1 MKTLVELAYEKKQT
15 FINIVKSFGCNS
27 SYAEDIVQELFIQIH
42 LDVKK
47 GLDLWYNDDINTY
60 YCYKVLR
67 GIYLNTHKKEARMLK
82 AYIDDVYY
90 KDNDAQKKKQNLL
103 KYNAI
108 VNKLNETT
116 IDEEEYAKNK
126 MKLDNI
132 LSEMRW
138 YDSKVFT
145 LVASGQSVASLS
157 RETKISYYSLYNTYR
172 TALKN
177 IKEQI

>member
-1 MKTLVELAYEKKQT
+1 MKTLVELAYEKKQS

-67 GIYLNTHKKEARMLK
+67 GIYLNTHKKQARFLK
-82 AYIDDVYY
+82 TYIEDIEEI
-90 KDNDAQKKKQNLL
+90 KQAEDLG
-103 KYNAI
+103 
-108 VNKLNETT
+108 
-116 IDEEEYAKNK
+116 IDEIEYAKSK
-126 MKLDNI
+126 DIVDDI
-132 LSEMRW
+132 LKEMYW
-138 YDSKVFT
+138 YDSKVFS
-145 LVASGQSVASLS
+145 LVASGKSVASLS
-157 RETKISYYSLYNTYR
+157 RDTKISYYSLYNTYR

>member
-42 LDVKK
+42 LDEKK

-67 GIYLNTHKKEARMLK
+67 GIYLNTHKKQARFLK
-82 AYIDDVYY
+82 TYIEDIEEI
-90 KDNDAQKKKQNLL
+90 KQAEDLG
-103 KYNAI
+103 
-108 VNKLNETT
+108 
-116 IDEEEYAKNK
+116 IDEIEYAKSK
-126 MKLDNI
+126 DTVDDI
-132 LSEMRW
+132 LKEMYW
-138 YDSKVFT
+138 YDSKVFS
-145 LVASGQSVASLS
+145 LVASGKSVASLS
-157 RETKISYYSLYNTYR
+157 RDTKISYYSLYNTYR

>member
-67 GIYLNTHKKEARMLK
+67 GIYLNTHKKQAKFLK
-82 AYIDDVYY
+82 TYIEDIEEL
-90 KDNDAQKKKQNLL
+90 KQAENLG
-103 KYNAI
+103 
-108 VNKLNETT
+108 
-116 IDEEEYAKNK
+116 IDEVEYAKSK
-126 MKLDNI
+126 DRVDDI
-132 LSEMRW
+132 LKDMYW
-138 YDSKVFT
+138 YDSKVFS
-145 LVASGQSVASLS
+145 LVASGKSVASLS
-157 RETKISYYSLYNTYR
+157 RDTKISYYSLYNTYR

>member
-67 GIYLNTHKKEARMLK
+67 GIYLNTHKKQARFLK
-82 AYIDDVYY
+82 TYIEDIEEI
-90 KDNDAQKKKQNLL
+90 KQAEDLG
-103 KYNAI
+103 
-108 VNKLNETT
+108 
-116 IDEEEYAKNK
+116 IDEIEYAKSK
-126 MKLDNI
+126 DIVDDI
-132 LSEMRW
+132 LKEMYW
-138 YDSKVFT
+138 YDSKVFS
-145 LVASGQSVASLS
+145 LVASGKSVASLS
-157 RETKISYYSLYNTYR
+157 RDTKISYYSLYNTYR
-172 TALKN
+172 TVLKN

>member
-67 GIYLNTHKKEARMLK
+67 GIYLNTHKKQARFLK
-82 AYIDDVYY
+82 TYIEDIGEI
-90 KDNDAQKKKQNLL
+90 KQAEDLG
-103 KYNAI
+103 
-108 VNKLNETT
+108 
-116 IDEEEYAKNK
+116 IDEIEYAKSK
-126 MKLDNI
+126 DTVDDI
-132 LSEMRW
+132 LKEMYW
-138 YDSKVFT
+138 YDSKVFS
-145 LVASGQSVASLS
+145 LVASGKSVASLS
-157 RETKISYYSLYNTYR
+157 RDTKISYYSLYNTYR

>member
-15 FINIVKSFGCNS
+15 FIHIVKSFGCNS

-67 GIYLNTHKKEARMLK
+67 GIYLNTHKKQARFLK
-82 AYIDDVYY
+82 TYIEDIEEI
-90 KDNDAQKKKQNLL
+90 KQAEDLG
-103 KYNAI
+103 
-108 VNKLNETT
+108 
-116 IDEEEYAKNK
+116 IDEVEYAKSK
-126 MKLDNI
+126 EIVDDI
-132 LSEMRW
+132 LKEMYW
-138 YDSKVFT
+138 YDSKVFS
-145 LVASGQSVASLS
+145 LVASGKSVASLS
-157 RETKISYYSLYNTYR
+157 RDTKISYYSLYNTYR

>member
-1 MKTLVELAYEKKQT
+1 MKTLVELAYDKKQT

-47 GLDLWYNDDINTY
+47 GLELWYNDDINTY

-67 GIYLNTHKKEARMLK
+67 GIYLNTHKKQARFLK
-82 AYIDDVYY
+82 TYIEDIEEL
-90 KDNDAQKKKQNLL
+90 KQAEDLG
-103 KYNAI
+103 
-108 VNKLNETT
+108 
-116 IDEEEYAKNK
+116 IDEIEYAKSK
-126 MKLDNI
+126 DKVDDI
-132 LSEMRW
+132 LKELYW
-138 YDSKVFT
+138 YDSKVFS
-145 LVASGQSVASLS
+145 LVASGKSVASLS
-157 RETKISYYSLYNTYR
+157 RDTKISYYSLYNTYR

>member
-67 GIYLNTHKKEARMLK
+67 GIYLNTHKKQAKFLK
-82 AYIDDVYY
+82 TYIEDIEEL
-90 KDNDAQKKKQNLL
+90 KQAENLG
-103 KYNAI
+103 
-108 VNKLNETT
+108 
-116 IDEEEYAKNK
+116 IDEVEYAKSK
-126 MKLDNI
+126 DRVDDI
-132 LSEMRW
+132 LKDMYW
-138 YDSKVFT
+138 YDSKVFS
-145 LVASGQSVASLS
+145 LVASGKSVASLS

>member
-67 GIYLNTHKKEARMLK
+67 GIYLNTHKKQAKFLK
-82 AYIDDVYY
+82 TYIEDIEEL
-90 KDNDAQKKKQNLL
+90 KQAENLG
-103 KYNAI
+103 
-108 VNKLNETT
+108 
-116 IDEEEYAKNK
+116 IDEIEYAKSK
-126 MKLDNI
+126 DRVDDI
-132 LSEMRW
+132 LKEMYW
-138 YDSKVFT
+138 YDSKVFS
-145 LVASGQSVASLS
+145 LVASGKSVASLS
-157 RETKISYYSLYNTYR
+157 RDTKISYYSLYNTYR

>member
-67 GIYLNTHKKEARMLK
+67 GIYLNTHKKQARFLK
-82 AYIDDVYY
+82 TYIEDMEEI
-90 KDNDAQKKKQNLL
+90 KQAEDLG
-103 KYNAI
+103 
-108 VNKLNETT
+108 
-116 IDEEEYAKNK
+116 IDEIEYAKSK
-126 MKLDNI
+126 DTIDDI
-132 LSEMRW
+132 LKEMYW
-138 YDSKVFT
+138 YDSKVFS
-145 LVASGQSVASLS
+145 LIASGKSVASLS
-157 RETKISYYSLYNTYR
+157 RDTKISYYSLYNTYR

>member
-1 MKTLVELAYEKKQT
+1 MKTLVELAYQKKQT

-67 GIYLNTHKKEARMLK
+67 GIYLNTHKKQARFLK
-82 AYIDDVYY
+82 TYIEDIEEI
-90 KDNDAQKKKQNLL
+90 KQAEDLG
-103 KYNAI
+103 
-108 VNKLNETT
+108 
-116 IDEEEYAKNK
+116 IDEIEYAKSK
-126 MKLDNI
+126 DIVDDI
-132 LSEMRW
+132 LKEMYW
-138 YDSKVFT
+138 YDSKVFS
-145 LVASGQSVASLS
+145 LVASGKSVASLS
-157 RETKISYYSLYNTYR
+157 RDTKISYYSLYNTYR

>member
-67 GIYLNTHKKEARMLK
+67 GIYLNTHKKQARFLK
-82 AYIDDVYY
+82 TYIEDIEEI
-90 KDNDAQKKKQNLL
+90 KQAEDLG
-103 KYNAI
+103 
-108 VNKLNETT
+108 
-116 IDEEEYAKNK
+116 IDEIEYAKSK
-126 MKLDNI
+126 DIVDDI
-132 LSEMRW
+132 LKEMYW
-138 YDSKVFT
+138 YDSKVFS
-145 LVASGQSVASLS
+145 LIASGKSVASLS
-157 RETKISYYSLYNTYR
+157 RDTKISYYSLYNTYR

>member
-1 MKTLVELAYEKKQT
+1 MKSLVELAYDKHSDWV
-15 FINIVKSFGCNS
+15 NIVKSFGANKN
-27 SYAEDIVQELFIQIH
+27 YAEDIVQEMYIQLIC
-42 LDVKK
+42 DIQK

-60 YCYKVLR
+60 YVYKVLR

-103 KYNAI
+103 KYNTI
-108 VNKLNETT
+108 VNKLNETS

-132 LSEMRW
+132 LSEMYW

-145 LVASGQSVASLS
+145 LVASGKSVASLS
-157 RETKISYYSLYNTYR
+157 RDTKISYYSLYNTYR
-172 TALKN
+172 NALKH
-177 IKEQI
+177 IKDQL